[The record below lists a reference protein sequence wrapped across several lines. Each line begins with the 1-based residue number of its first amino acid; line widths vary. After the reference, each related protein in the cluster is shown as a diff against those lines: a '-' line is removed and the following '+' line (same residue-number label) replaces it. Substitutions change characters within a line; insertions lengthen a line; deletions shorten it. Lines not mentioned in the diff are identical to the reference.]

1 MGRASPVP
9 DLQTYVTEMTK
20 ELATNIKSEIREVI
34 SKVED
39 VLENTD
45 SDRDNSFFYDRNGK
59 LLVAI
64 WSNLENSV
72 FWNNGRMALA
82 LWVKL
87 AVNVFVCKTRI
98 FIKHFQT
105 HNFLVFL

>member
-1 MGRASPVP
+1 MGRASPAP

-45 SDRDNSFFYDRNGK
+45 SDRDNSFFYERNGK
-59 LLVAI
+59 FYANVC
-64 WSNLENSV
+64 SV
-72 FWNNGRMALA
+72 N
-82 LWVKL
+82 
-87 AVNVFVCKTRI
+87 I
-98 FIKHFQT
+98 FISST
-105 HNFLVFL
+105 LN